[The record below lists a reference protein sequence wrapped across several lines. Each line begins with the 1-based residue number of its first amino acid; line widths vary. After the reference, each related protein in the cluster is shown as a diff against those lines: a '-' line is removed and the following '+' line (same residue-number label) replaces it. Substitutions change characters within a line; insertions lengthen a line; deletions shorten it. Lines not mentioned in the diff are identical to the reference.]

1 MMSLSALL
9 VLLLCLLTSVP
20 PSLPDATSPPRG
32 YFINCGAS
40 KEETLSGIRWT
51 SDTEFISVGNVS
63 EIKVAGVVPILSQ
76 VRYFPDKSARK
87 YCFVFPVNKEGKYL
101 VRTTYYYGGF
111 DGGSEPPVFDQ
122 IIEGTKWSTVNT
134 SAHYA
139 NGLTSY
145 YEIIVVAQGKTLSV
159 CLARNNHTVSSPFI
173 SAVELVNL
181 EDSMY
186 NSTSFS
192 KYALSTVAR
201 HCFGSYGRIMS
212 HPDDPFNR
220 YWEPFE
226 DENPVV
232 DCHSNVSS
240 KDFWNF
246 PPAKAMQKALT
257 TSRGKELVV
266 KWPAAALPSAI
277 YYVALYFQDNRTP
290 SPFSWRTFDVS
301 VNGKDFYKG
310 LNVSTAGVMVFG
322 TRWPLSGQTQITLTP
337 HGNSPVGPLINAG
350 EILQVVPLGGRTRTR
365 DVIAMEEL
373 ARRFDKPP
381 PDWRG
386 DPCLPSSHSWTG
398 VYCVGSDILRV
409 VKLDLTDHGISGTLP
424 DVINDLTAL
433 THIWLGG
440 NKLSG
445 SIPDMTNLNNL
456 VSLRLSKNEFTGE
469 IPPWLGKLESLKELH
484 LQENKFTGKAPESL
498 RGRSGLDLQLS
509 SENQFDKS

>member
-1 MMSLSALL
+1 MPISTSIPLF
-9 VLLLCLLTSVP
+9 LLCLLASIP
-20 PSLPDATSPPRG
+20 PSLPGATAPRG

-40 KEETLSGIRWT
+40 KEETIGGIQWITDR
-51 SDTEFISVGNVS
+51 EFISAGNAA
-63 EIKVAGVVPILSQ
+63 EIKVSGVVPMLSR
-76 VRYFPDKSARK
+76 VRHFPDKSARK
-87 YCFVFPVNKEGKYL
+87 YCFVIPIHKQGKYL

-122 IIEGTKWSTVNT
+122 IIEGTKWSTVDTRAN
-134 SAHYA
+134 YA

-145 YEIIVVAQGKTLSV
+145 YEIIVVAHGKSLSV
-159 CLARNNHTVSSPFI
+159 CLARKNQTVISNPFI
-173 SAVELVNL
+173 SALELVNL

-186 NSTSFS
+186 NSTNFS
-192 KYALSTVAR
+192 KYALSTIAR
-201 HCFGSYGRIMS
+201 HCFGHSDRIMS
-212 HPDDPFNR
+212 YPDDPFNR
-220 YWEPFE
+220 YWEPFK

-232 DCHSNVSS
+232 ECHSNVSS
-240 KDFWNF
+240 KDFWNL

-266 KWPAAALPSAI
+266 KWPAMALPGAS

-322 TRWPLSGQTQITLTP
+322 RQWPLSGQTQITLTP
-337 HGNSPVGPLINAG
+337 HGSSPVGPLINAA
-350 EILQVVPLGGRTRTR
+350 EILQVVPLGGRTLTR

-373 ARRFDKPP
+373 ARRFNNPP

-386 DPCLPSSHSWTG
+386 DPCLPSSNSWTG
-398 VYCVGSDILRV
+398 VYCMGSDTARV

-424 DVINDLTAL
+424 DIIANLTAV
-433 THIWLGG
+433 THIWLSG

-456 VSLRLSKNEFTGE
+456 VSLRLAKNEFTGA
-469 IPPWLGKLESLKELH
+469 IPPSLGKLESLKELH
-484 LQENKFTGKAPESL
+484 LQGNKLTGMAPESL
-498 RGRSGLDLQLS
+498 RGKSGLDLQLS
-509 SENQFDKS
+509 PENQFDEN